1 MIDEFVYGN
10 GESIYLYKY
19 SNGFTAELKHVS
31 SIMYKLESVNSYNI
45 ICVKNHLCE
54 NILFSLNC
62 WLVYS

>member
-31 SIMYKLESVNSYNI
+31 SIN
-45 ICVKNHLCE
+45 
-54 NILFSLNC
+54 LNQ
-62 WLVYS
+62 